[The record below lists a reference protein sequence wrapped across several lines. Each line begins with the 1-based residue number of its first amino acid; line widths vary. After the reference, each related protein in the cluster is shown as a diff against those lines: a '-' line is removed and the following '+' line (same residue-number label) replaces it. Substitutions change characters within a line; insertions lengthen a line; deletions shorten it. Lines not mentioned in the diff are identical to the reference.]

1 MLLLQEAWAPS
12 LERELRSQVLHGTAQ
27 DNFFFNFIIIIVR
40 MRNLFVLA
48 FLEGKD
54 GEAGYT
60 QRSEEISQIG
70 S

>member
-1 MLLLQEAWAPS
+1 
-12 LERELRSQVLHGTAQ
+12 
-27 DNFFFNFIIIIVR
+27 

-48 FLEGKD
+48 FLEGRD
-54 GEAGYT
+54 GKAGYT